1 MKEIKDG
8 ENYRPRADT
17 TTIYCPN
24 CGYLNH
30 YSLEEL
36 VKQAKT
42 RAGWYTHVNKNE
54 GKQENNCFECGKE
67 LTLYIKAE

>member
-8 ENYRPRADT
+8 ENYRPGKDT
-17 TTIYCPN
+17 TINCPN

-36 VKQAKT
+36 VKQAKDKPE
-42 RAGWYTHVNKNE
+42 WYTDLNKNE